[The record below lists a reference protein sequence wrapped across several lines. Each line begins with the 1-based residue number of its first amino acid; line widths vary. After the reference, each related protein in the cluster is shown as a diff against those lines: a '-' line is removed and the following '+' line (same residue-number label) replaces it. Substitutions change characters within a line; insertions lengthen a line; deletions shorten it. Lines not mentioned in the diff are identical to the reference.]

1 MNSYQVCEVPKQVS
15 VWENATLGAMGS
27 YSTPE
32 LTISKDIGVVVFY
45 MPENIANGKEGC
57 NSADDREKL
66 SKGSLRNSPTEGRVF
81 TYVDKPATYVLLTH
95 TYYAIDTEGKETSAE
110 FLLRKRG

>member
-1 MNSYQVCEVPKQVS
+1 MSFKITVAEGREFHLNSYQVCEVPKQVS

-45 MPENIANGKEGC
+45 MPENIATGKEGC
-57 NSADDREKL
+57 NTQLQNNE
-66 SKGSLRNSPTEGRVF
+66 NSHM
-81 TYVDKPATYVLLTH
+81 L
-95 TYYAIDTEGKETSAE
+95 IS
-110 FLLRKRG
+110 LLRMCC